1 MVQCVLQQYVPHLK
15 TVGEIMARGGVNK
28 AVVQAARLAILAR
41 GENPSIDAVRIEM
54 GNTGSKTTI
63 HRYLKEL
70 GDVALPVEAEPSAPI
85 DDELLALVSRL
96 AERLKEQA
104 QEPIDQAREQFEKQR
119 KALEIQL
126 AEAEEANTELH
137 QQYEI
142 QSLALTQES
151 EALQETRATLQTEQT
166 RNAGLNQALADFELR
181 LQDKDEQIRSLEE
194 KHLHAR
200 EALEHY
206 RNAVKEQRE
215 QEHSRHESQ
224 VQQLQMEVRQAQQSA
239 LVRQDEITQLHRD
252 NERLLTENRGTLRE
266 LSLMQEQLKQSN
278 SRQDQLLEQTTR
290 VDGERTLLQ
299 ERLRV
304 ALLESQSLKQNV
316 DDQSQLNKSLEI
328 ELAKTQSELEE
339 SVRLAAAIATAPDT
353 TKDD

>member
-1 MVQCVLQQYVPHLK
+1 
-15 TVGEIMARGGVNK
+15 MARGGVNK

-70 GDVALPVEAEPSAPI
+70 DDRVEITEEPSAPI
-85 DDELLALVSRL
+85 DDELLALVARL
-96 AERLKEQA
+96 AQRLKEQA
-104 QEPIDQAREQFEKQR
+104 QEPIDQAREQFEQQR
-119 KALEIQL
+119 KDLETQL
-126 AEAEEANTELH
+126 AEAKDNNTELQ
-137 QQYEI
+137 QQYEF

-151 EALQETRATLQTEQT
+151 EALQETRALLQSEQS
-166 RNAGLNQALADFELR
+166 RNAGLNQALTDFELR

-215 QEHSRHESQ
+215 QELSRHEGQ
-224 VQQLQMEVRQAQQSA
+224 VQQLQMELRQAQQSA

-278 SRQDQLLEQTTR
+278 TRQDQLLEQTTR
-290 VDGERTLLQ
+290 VDSERTLLQ
-299 ERLRV
+299 ERLRI
-304 ALLESQSLKQNV
+304 ALLESQALKQNV
-316 DDQSQLNKSLEI
+316 DEQSQINKSLEF
-328 ELAKTQSELEE
+328 ELTKAQADLEE
-339 SVRLAAAIATAPDT
+339 SVRLAAVIATTPDAA
-353 TKDD
+353 KDD

>member
-1 MVQCVLQQYVPHLK
+1 
-15 TVGEIMARGGVNK
+15 MARGGVNK

-70 GDVALPVEAEPSAPI
+70 DDRNESVEAPAEPI
-85 DDELLALVSRL
+85 DDELMALVSRL
-96 AERLKEQA
+96 AQRLKEQA
-104 QEPIDQAREQFEKQR
+104 QEPIDQARAQYEEQR
-119 KALEIQL
+119 KALEKQL
-126 AEAEEANTELH
+126 SEAQEANSELH
-137 QQYEI
+137 QQYEF

-151 EALQETRATLQTEQT
+151 EALQETRAILQTEQT

-181 LQDKDEQIRSLEE
+181 LKDKDEQIRSLEE
-194 KHLHAR
+194 KHLHTR
-200 EALEHY
+200 DALEHY

-215 QEHSRHESQ
+215 QEMSRHEGQ
-224 VQQLQMEVRQAQQSA
+224 VQQLQMELRQAQQSA

-266 LSLMQEQLKQSN
+266 LSLLQEQLKQSN
-278 SRQDQLLEQTTR
+278 TRQDQLLEQATR
-290 VDGERTLLQ
+290 VDSERTLLQ

-304 ALLESQSLKQNV
+304 ALLESQALKQNV
-316 DDQSQLNKSLEI
+316 DEQSQINKSLEI
-328 ELAKTQSELEE
+328 DLAKTRTDLEE
-339 SVRLAAAIATAPDT
+339 RVRLAATLAAAADAA
-353 TKDD
+353 KDD

>member
-1 MVQCVLQQYVPHLK
+1 
-15 TVGEIMARGGVNK
+15 MARGGVNK

-70 GDVALPVEAEPSAPI
+70 DGGPERTEATSEPI
-85 DDELLALVSRL
+85 DDELAGLVSRL
-96 AERLKEQA
+96 AQRLKEQA
-104 QEPIDQAREQFEKQR
+104 QEPIDQAREQFDRQR
-119 KALEIQL
+119 KELETQL
-126 AEAEEANTELH
+126 DEAREANSELH

-151 EALQETRATLQTEQT
+151 DALLETRSMLQTEQT

-181 LQDKDEQIRSLEE
+181 LKDKDEQIRSLEE

-200 EALEHY
+200 DALEHY

-215 QEHSRHESQ
+215 QDQRRHEGQ
-224 VQQLQMEVRQAQQSA
+224 VQQIQMELRQAQQSA

-266 LSLMQEQLKQSN
+266 LSLLQEQLKQAN
-278 SRQDQLLEQTTR
+278 TRQDQLLEQANR
-290 VDGERTLLQ
+290 VDSERTLLQ
-299 ERLRV
+299 ERLRI
-304 ALLESQSLKQNV
+304 ALLESQALKQNV
-316 DDQSQLNKSLEI
+316 DEQSQINQSLEV
-328 ELAKTQSELEE
+328 ELAKTQASLDE
-339 SVRLAAAIATAPDT
+339 SVRLAAVVATAPDAA
-353 TKDD
+353 KDD

>member
-1 MVQCVLQQYVPHLK
+1 
-15 TVGEIMARGGVNK
+15 MARGGVNK

-70 GDVALPVEAEPSAPI
+70 DDRNETVEAPAEPI
-85 DDELLALVSRL
+85 DDELMALVARL
-96 AERLKEQA
+96 AQRLKEQA
-104 QEPIDQAREQFEKQR
+104 QEPIDQARTQYEEQR
-119 KALEIQL
+119 KALEKQL
-126 AEAEEANTELH
+126 GEAQEANSELH
-137 QQYEI
+137 QQYEF

-151 EALQETRATLQTEQT
+151 EALHETRAMLQTEQT
-166 RNAGLNQALADFELR
+166 RNAGMNQALADFELR
-181 LQDKDEQIRSLEE
+181 LKDKDEQIRSLEE
-194 KHLHAR
+194 KHLHTR
-200 EALEHY
+200 DALEHY

-215 QEHSRHESQ
+215 QEMSRHEGQ
-224 VQQLQMEVRQAQQSA
+224 VQQLQMELRQAQQSA

-266 LSLMQEQLKQSN
+266 LSLLQEQLKQN
-278 SRQDQLLEQTTR
+278 NTRQDQLLEQATR

-304 ALLESQSLKQNV
+304 ALLESQALKQNV
-316 DDQSQLNKSLEI
+316 DEQSQLNKSLEI
-328 ELAKTQSELEE
+328 ELTRTRTDLEE
-339 SVRLAAAIATAPDT
+339 RVRLAATLAAAADVA
-353 TKDD
+353 KDD

>member
-1 MVQCVLQQYVPHLK
+1 
-15 TVGEIMARGGVNK
+15 MARGGVNK

-70 GDVALPVEAEPSAPI
+70 DDGFERAETAPAPI
-85 DDELLALVSRL
+85 DDELTGLVSRL
-96 AERLKEQA
+96 AQRLKEQA
-104 QEPIDQAREQFEKQR
+104 QEPIDQAREQFEQQR
-119 KALEIQL
+119 KELETRLQ
-126 AEAEEANTELH
+126 AADQANTQLQEH
-137 QQYEI
+137 YEV

-151 EALQETRATLQTEQT
+151 EALQDTRALLQTEQT

-200 EALEHY
+200 DALEHY
-206 RNAVKEQRE
+206 RNAVKDQRE
-215 QEHSRHESQ
+215 QEQRRHEGQ
-224 VQQLQMEVRQAQQSA
+224 VQQIQMELRQAQQSA
-239 LVRQDEITQLHRD
+239 MVRQDEITQLHRD

-266 LSLMQEQLKQSN
+266 LSLMQDQLKQSN
-278 SRQDQLLEQTTR
+278 SRQDQLLEQATR
-290 VDGERTLLQ
+290 VDSERTLLQ

-304 ALLESQSLKQNV
+304 ALLESQSLKQSV
-316 DDQSQLNKSLEI
+316 DEQSQINQSLEI
-328 ELAKTQSELEE
+328 ELTKAQADLAE
-339 SVRLAAAIATAPDT
+339 SVRLAAAAKTVPDAA
-353 TKDD
+353 KGA

>member
-1 MVQCVLQQYVPHLK
+1 
-15 TVGEIMARGGVNK
+15 MARGGVNK

-70 GDVALPVEAEPSAPI
+70 GEGTQPDDTEAPEPI

-96 AERLKEQA
+96 AQRLKEQA
-104 QEPIDQAREQFEKQR
+104 QEPIDQAREQFEQQR
-119 KALEIQL
+119 KDLETRL
-126 AEAEEANTELH
+126 HEAEQANTQLQQHYEL
-137 QQYEI
+137 
-142 QSLALTQES
+142 QSLALAQES
-151 EALQETRATLQTEQT
+151 EALHSTRSMLQTEQT

-200 EALEHY
+200 DALEHY

-224 VQQLQMEVRQAQQSA
+224 VQQLQMELRQAQQSA

-266 LSLMQEQLKQSN
+266 LSSLQEQLKQSN
-278 SRQDQLLEQTTR
+278 SRQDQLLEQANR

-316 DDQSQLNKSLEI
+316 DEQLQINKSLEI
-328 ELAKTQSELEE
+328 ELVKAQAELEE
-339 SVRLAAAIATAPDT
+339 SERLAAAVATAPDT
-353 TKDD
+353 AKDD

>member
-1 MVQCVLQQYVPHLK
+1 
-15 TVGEIMARGGVNK
+15 MARGGVNK

-70 GDVALPVEAEPSAPI
+70 DDGVERAEAPPAPI
-85 DDELLALVSRL
+85 DDELAGLVSRL
-96 AERLKEQA
+96 AQRLKEQA
-104 QEPIDQAREQFEKQR
+104 QEPIDQAREEFEQQR
-119 KALEIQL
+119 KELETRLQ
-126 AEAEEANTELH
+126 AADQANTQLQEH
-137 QQYEI
+137 YEV

-151 EALQETRATLQTEQT
+151 EALQDTRALLQTEHT

-200 EALEHY
+200 DALEHY
-206 RNAVKEQRE
+206 RNAVKDQRE
-215 QEHSRHESQ
+215 QEQRRHEGQ
-224 VQQLQMEVRQAQQSA
+224 VQQIQMELRQAQQSA
-239 LVRQDEITQLHRD
+239 MVRQDEITQLHRD

-266 LSLMQEQLKQSN
+266 LSLMQDQLKQSN
-278 SRQDQLLEQTTR
+278 SRQDQLLEQATR
-290 VDGERTLLQ
+290 VDSERTLLQ

-304 ALLESQSLKQNV
+304 ALLESQSLKQSV
-316 DDQSQLNKSLEI
+316 DEQSQINQSLEI
-328 ELAKTQSELEE
+328 ELTKAQADLAE
-339 SVRLAAAIATAPDT
+339 SVRLAAAAKAMPDAA
-353 TKDD
+353 KDA

>member
-1 MVQCVLQQYVPHLK
+1 
-15 TVGEIMARGGVNK
+15 MARGGVNK

-70 GDVALPVEAEPSAPI
+70 DDRVEPVETPTEPI
-85 DDELLALVSRL
+85 DDELMALVARL
-96 AERLKEQA
+96 AQRLKEQA
-104 QEPIDQAREQFEKQR
+104 QEPIDQARTQYEDQR
-119 KALEIQL
+119 KALENQL
-126 AEAEEANTELH
+126 GEAQEANSELH
-137 QQYEI
+137 QQYEF

-151 EALQETRATLQTEQT
+151 EALQETRAMLQTEQT

-181 LQDKDEQIRSLEE
+181 LKDKDEQIRSLEE
-194 KHLHAR
+194 KHLHTR
-200 EALEHY
+200 DALEHY

-215 QEHSRHESQ
+215 QEMSRHEGQ
-224 VQQLQMEVRQAQQSA
+224 VQQIQMELRQAQQSA

-266 LSLMQEQLKQSN
+266 LSLLQEQLKQSN
-278 SRQDQLLEQTTR
+278 TRQDQLLEQATR

-304 ALLESQSLKQNV
+304 ALLESQALKQNV
-316 DDQSQLNKSLEI
+316 DEQSQLNRSLEMD
-328 ELAKTQSELEE
+328 LAKTRTDLEE
-339 SVRLAAAIATAPDT
+339 RVRLAATLAAAADAA
-353 TKDD
+353 KDA